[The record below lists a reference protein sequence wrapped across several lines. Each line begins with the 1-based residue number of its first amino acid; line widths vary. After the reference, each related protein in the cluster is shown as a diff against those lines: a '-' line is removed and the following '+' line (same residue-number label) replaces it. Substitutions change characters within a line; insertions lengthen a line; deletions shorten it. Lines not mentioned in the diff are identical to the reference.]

1 MQWCSKNSRPFGKI
15 KLNLQICHEQQIINK
30 SQIDEMCKNLS
41 YCTNLQINQKDIR
54 NERNLFLKSKRI

>member
-1 MQWCSKNSRPFGKI
+1 MQWCSKNSRHFGKI

-41 YCTNLQINQKDIR
+41 YYTNLQINQKDIR
-54 NERNLFLKSKRI
+54 NERNLF